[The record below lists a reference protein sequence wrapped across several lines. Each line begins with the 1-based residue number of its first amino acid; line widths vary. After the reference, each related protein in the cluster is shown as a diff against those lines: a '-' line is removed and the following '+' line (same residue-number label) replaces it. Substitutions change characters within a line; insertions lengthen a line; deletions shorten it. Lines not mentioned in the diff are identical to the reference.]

1 MGTMPPSRP
10 FRILL
15 ALLLLSFAWRYADAV
30 AKEVRSEPASKSA
43 VVRALAMRPAAGRV
57 PADFPDG
64 TGLPEPRISLPAL
77 GVERIVGTDAPARKS
92 PPVLSRHLQEYP
104 RGPPRDA

>member
-1 MGTMPPSRP
+1 MGIMPPSRP
-10 FRILL
+10 LRILL
-15 ALLLLSFAWRYADAV
+15 ALLLFSFAWRYADAV

-43 VVRALAMRPAAGRV
+43 VVRALSLRPAAGRV

-64 TGLPEPRISLPAL
+64 TGLPEPRVSLLTL
-77 GVERIVGTDAPARKS
+77 GVEHFVGAEAPVRAA
-92 PPVLSRHLQEYP
+92 PPLLLRHHPKFP